1 MQEATPTP
9 TLTFTMGLPA
19 AGKSTVAKHMFSQ
32 STFIDCDSV
41 KEAHPAYDP
50 ANPAALHG
58 WSKAVVKEMF
68 NAALESGA
76 GAWVYDTT
84 GTNATRMTAEM
95 NAAKNAGFKVELV
108 FVTVPLHVSV
118 ERNLTRDR
126 VVPLPV
132 LLEKAALVNQVFEAI
147 EVHADTV
154 TVVPNEVY
162 HPAYA

>member
-1 MQEATPTP
+1 MQEATRTP

-41 KEAHPAYDP
+41 KEGHPAYDP

-58 WSKAVVKEMF
+58 WSKAVGKEMF

-95 NAAKNAGFKVELV
+95 TAAKNAGFKVELV

-132 LLEKAALVNQVFEAI
+132 LLEKAALVNQVFETI

-162 HPAYA
+162 NPAYA